1 MILSIKLKKICSPRL
16 KKILLIILMSIELV
30 PLEPSEN
37 VNIEDS
43 EIPSWLSENKCALLF
58 LFTAILGFIWVFLNI
73 YL

>member
-1 MILSIKLKKICSPRL
+1 
-16 KKILLIILMSIELV
+16 MSIELV

>member
-1 MILSIKLKKICSPRL
+1 
-16 KKILLIILMSIELV
+16 MSIELV
-30 PLEPSEN
+30 PIELPLEPSEN

-43 EIPSWLSENKCALLF
+43 EIPSWLSENKCGLLF